1 MDFDRIQT
9 HPILLKT
16 LTDFDGSWPIKR
28 SIRNQDLCKQKHIYR
43 QKVTWDKNF
52 DRVNG
57 ITFDKVFIEQVFRQ
71 KLLPSFWLKTLIV

>member
-9 HPILLKT
+9 HPIFLKT

-52 DRVNG
+52 DRMLNENFV
-57 ITFDKVFIEQVFRQ
+57 KSYPV
-71 KLLPSFWLKTLIV
+71 